1 MTIEEIRRRLDEHH
15 ERLRQQDDYNKRM
28 DLRQEF
34 FAESTESLNAQL
46 SELGIKMYELGAKVD
61 RMAEKVDSL
70 SDLWGEI
77 SRLVLQHNGRIERLE
92 SKSQ

>member
-1 MTIEEIRRRLDEHH
+1 MTIEEMRRRLDEHH
-15 ERLRQQDDYNKRM
+15 QRLRQQDDYNKRM

-46 SELGIKMYELGAKVD
+46 SELGAKVD

-92 SKSQ
+92 GKNQ